1 MSFSPG
7 NVTIISRDGYI
18 FTNEIFAPKEK
29 RRDSRR
35 SSSTTSTTPKHSLWF
50 LRYLSRFF
58 DTFYSRNRIKVTSH
72 LHHAVSENGVTCILP
87 SRIFLVK
94 AIKETKMARKVAT
107 AISRFFSLHPER
119 EQENETS
126 WVVGKTFAPRSRQFQ
141 LPNRSHLIIPDIPLI
156 SFQRPCLQLCRTFR
170 VTGNWMEQA
179 SSPRKRNRC
188 SN

>member
-1 MSFSPG
+1 MSFSRG

-126 WVVGKTFAPRSRQFQ
+126 WVVGKTFAPRSRQFH
-141 LPNRSHLIIPDIPLI
+141 PESIPSNYPGLI

-170 VTGNWMEQA
+170 VTRNWMEQA